1 MIVNLNT
8 IFTKTRKRRYTG
20 PSKSLIAAKL
30 VNPESQLAGFIGRIR
45 QEVSAILKVHVTEV
59 RLKKHMVWVAYKGKD
74 GRTCSQFFSY
84 RKLPIWQE
92 LVIAKILE
100 CPDLGTWGRFSR
112 ALRWEYHH
120 FLYVPEMKD
129 YIEEA
134 MESRLS
140 QLKAQEWSEEES

>member
-8 IFTKTRKRRYTG
+8 IFTKTRSRRYTG

-30 VNPESQLAGFIGRIR
+30 VTPDSQLAGLTGRIK
-45 QEVSAILKVHVTEV
+45 QEVSAILGVRITEV
-59 RLKKHMVWVAYKGKD
+59 RLKKHMVWAAYKGQD

-92 LVIAKILE
+92 LVIALILE

-112 ALRWEYHH
+112 ALRWEYNH

-129 YIEEA
+129 YIDEA
-134 MESRLS
+134 METRLG
-140 QLKAQEWSEEES
+140 QLKAQQCNQEET